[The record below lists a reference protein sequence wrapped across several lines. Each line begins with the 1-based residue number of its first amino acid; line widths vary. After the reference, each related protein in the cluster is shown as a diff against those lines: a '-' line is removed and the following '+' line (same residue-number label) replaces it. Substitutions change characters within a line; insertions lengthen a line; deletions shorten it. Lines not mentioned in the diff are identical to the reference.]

1 MTKAREPSHTVA
13 FVDDYCA
20 QYRSVFH
27 NVRHF
32 EQFTQLEL
40 GLLAETKRKSLPRLA
55 KTAQADHQALQHVLH
70 FLANAEWSVD
80 ELRAIRLHL
89 TRDALAGRPLLLCID
104 ETGDRKKGHTTDY
117 AASQY
122 IGNLHGLANGVVSV
136 NAYGVLDAVTF
147 PLAFRLYKP
156 KTRLKAG
163 DVYQS
168 KPHLAVELIQ
178 ELQAAGFQFSVVLA
192 DSL

>member
-1 MTKAREPSHTVA
+1 MTKGREPSHTVA

-40 GLLAETKRKSLPRLA
+40 GLLAQTKRQSLPRLA
-55 KTAQADHQALQHVLH
+55 KTAQADHQALHH

-89 TRDALAGRPLLLCID
+89 TRDALAGRPLLRCID
-104 ETGDRKKGHTTDY
+104 ETGDRRPQEG
-117 AASQY
+117 
-122 IGNLHGLANGVVSV
+122 
-136 NAYGVLDAVTF
+136 
-147 PLAFRLYKP
+147 
-156 KTRLKAG
+156 
-163 DVYQS
+163 
-168 KPHLAVELIQ
+168 PHH
-178 ELQAAGFQFSVVLA
+178 
-192 DSL
+192 